1 MNAFELLHNRIDLS
15 AIPFTERGSR
25 LLIFREGNRI
35 AIRLAERWE
44 RWQGE
49 VGHYRQR
56 PPILDQLTFLNGD
69 GAPQPFEV
77 DSYPHCVTLCTPLG
91 NFAWTF
97 VEPEAVLIRLPE
109 GDYGLSFEAHATR
122 GAPDRRGGTLHGKRN
137 IAYTTNAQLVANEMF
152 ALTGDRFRVN
162 VRLRAREGDA
172 LLLNITPR
180 LGYNRALPQ
189 PDEAIQAARAAWQ
202 AWFDS
207 VPQVLPEY
215 EWQYAH
221 AWWIVRA
228 GLLNTRYYFTRE
240 ALVPSKIHYIG
251 VWQWDQYFHALAYR
265 HVDTR
270 LAEDQIRIV
279 LDHQREDGMLPD
291 AIHDEGLV
299 TRLTRPVDA
308 DVTKP
313 PLTAWAAL
321 KVFEK
326 CGRLDFLSEVY
337 ESIARWHAWWLRDN
351 LSESGLCHYQH
362 PFSSGLDD
370 SPLWDDGMP
379 VVSPDLN
386 TYIVIQAESLARI
399 AALLGMTAEA
409 AHYREQAQ
417 RHTALMLETL
427 WDERRGYFNALYQGK
442 PVEVFTPF
450 QLLPLW
456 TGSLPERINA
466 RLIAHLTN
474 PQTFWAKW
482 ALATVALNDPKFD
495 PDQMWRGPVW
505 ANINYLFI
513 EALNRVGRPE
523 LADALRRNTLELI
536 MQNRDIYEYYNPL
549 TAARPPKAAPIFG
562 WTSAVFIDLAI
573 QETAYVT
580 HGG

>member
-1 MNAFELLHNRIDLS
+1 MSALELLHNRIDLS
-15 AIPFTERGSR
+15 TIPFTDRGSR
-25 LLIFREGNRI
+25 LLIFREGNRV

-44 RWQGE
+44 RWQSE

-56 PPILDQLTFLNGD
+56 PPILDQLTFLNDD
-69 GAPQPFEV
+69 GVPQPFEV
-77 DSYPHCVTLCTPLG
+77 NSYPYCVTLHTPLG

-97 VEPEAVLIRLPE
+97 IEPEAVLVRLPA
-109 GDYGLSFEAHATR
+109 GSYGITFEAHGTR
-122 GAPDRRGGTLHGKRN
+122 GATDRRGGTLHGKRN
-137 IAYTTNAQLVANEMF
+137 IAYTTNAQIVENQMF
-152 ALTGDRFRVN
+152 VLTGERFRIN
-162 VRLRAREGDA
+162 LRLSAREGDA
-172 LLLNITPR
+172 LLLNVTPR
-180 LGYNRALPQ
+180 LGYNRSLPP
-189 PDEAIQAARAAWQ
+189 PDEAIAASRAAWQ
-202 AWFDS
+202 AWFAA
-207 VPQVLPEY
+207 VPSVLPEY
-215 EWQYAH
+215 ERQYAY
-221 AWWIVRA
+221 AWWIMRA

-240 ALVPSKIHYIG
+240 ALVPSKIHYVG

-265 HVDTR
+265 HVDAR

-299 TRLTRPVDA
+299 THLTRPVDA

-337 ESIARWHAWWLRDN
+337 EPITHWHNWWLRHN
-351 LSESGLCHYQH
+351 LSENGLCHYQH

-370 SPLWDDGMP
+370 SPLWDDGVP
-379 VVSPDLN
+379 VVAPDLN
-386 TYIVIQAESLARI
+386 TYIVVQAESLARMADLLGI
-399 AALLGMTAEA
+399 AADA
-409 AHYREQAQ
+409 ARYREQAQ
-417 RHTALMLETL
+417 QHTARMLEKL
-427 WDERRGYFNALYQGK
+427 WDEQCGYFHALYQGR
-442 PVEVFTPF
+442 PVQVFTPF

-456 TGSLPERINA
+456 TGALPERVNA
-466 RLIAHLTN
+466 RLIDHLTN
-474 PQTFWAKW
+474 PQTFWGRWK
-482 ALATVALNDPKFD
+482 LATVALTDPKFD

-513 EALNRVGRPE
+513 EALKRVGRPE

-536 MQNRDIYEYYNPL
+536 MHSRDIYEYYNPL
-549 TAARPPKAAPIFG
+549 TGARPPKAAPIFG

-573 QETAYVT
+573 QQTA
-580 HGG
+580 HAQHSG

>member
-1 MNAFELLHNRIDLS
+1 MNALELLHNRIDLS

-25 LLIFREGNRI
+25 LLIFREGNRV

-56 PPILDQLTFLNGD
+56 PPILDQLTFLGTD
-69 GAPQPFEV
+69 GTPQPFEV
-77 DSYPHCVTLCTPLG
+77 DSYPHCVTLSTPLG
-91 NFAWTF
+91 DFAWTF
-97 VEPEAVLIRLPE
+97 VEPEAVLIRLPA
-109 GDYGLSFEAHATR
+109 GSYGISFEAHATR
-122 GAPDRRGGTLHGKRN
+122 GATDRRGGTLHGKRN
-137 IAYTTNAQLVANEMF
+137 IAYTTNAQLEANDLF

-162 VRLRAREGDA
+162 LRITARDGDA

-180 LGYNRALPQ
+180 LGYNRALP
-189 PDEAIQAARAAWQ
+189 PTDEAINRSRAAWQ

-207 VPQVLPEY
+207 VPKVLPEY
-215 EWQYAH
+215 EAHYAH
-221 AWWIVRA
+221 AWWIMRA

-265 HVDTR
+265 HIDPH

-299 TRLTRPVDA
+299 TRLTRPVEA

-313 PLTAWAAL
+313 PLVAWAAL

-326 CGRLDFLSEVY
+326 CGRLDFLGEIY
-337 ESIARWHAWWLRDN
+337 EPITRWHEWWLRDN
-351 LSESGLCHYQH
+351 LSANGLCHYQH

-379 VVSPDLN
+379 VVAPDLN
-386 TYIVIQAESLARI
+386 TYIVIQAESLARM
-399 AALLGMTAEA
+399 ASLMGMTQEA
-409 AHYREQAQ
+409 AHYRQQAQ
-417 RHTALMLETL
+417 QHTARMLETL
-427 WDERRGYFNALYQGK
+427 WDERRGYFNALYQGQ
-442 PVEVFTPF
+442 PIEVFTPF

-456 TGSLPERINA
+456 IGSLPERINA

-474 PQTFWAKW
+474 PQTFWDKW

-495 PDQMWRGPVW
+495 ADQMWRGPVW
-505 ANINYLFI
+505 VNINYLFI
-513 EALNRVGRPE
+513 EALLRVGRPE
-523 LADALRRNTLELI
+523 LADKLRRNTLDLV
-536 MQNRDIYEYYNPL
+536 MQRSDIYEYYNPI

-573 QETAYVT
+573 QETAYVANA
-580 HGG
+580 